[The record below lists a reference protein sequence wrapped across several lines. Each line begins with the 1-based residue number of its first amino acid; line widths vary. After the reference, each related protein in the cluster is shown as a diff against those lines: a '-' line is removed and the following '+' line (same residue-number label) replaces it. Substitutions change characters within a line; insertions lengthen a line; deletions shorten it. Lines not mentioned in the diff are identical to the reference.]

1 MRIHTSAS
9 AASEWDENERSQCK
23 SFNSSGSKPFRRLCT
38 VDTSRIALAIFSASL
53 LSSHSLANTNMSDA
67 DFAKPAAVGSVSRD
81 TTLKPYAASLL
92 SLALSSSAL
101 LFGSFT
107 LKSGR
112 TSPYFFNAGRLNTGS
127 LLYALGS
134 AFAAAIMESGIEF
147 DVLFGPAYK
156 GIPLAAIVT
165 MELSRAYGKEVG
177 YAFNRKEA
185 KDHGEGGSLVGAE
198 LKGKRVLIIDDVIT
212 AGTAIRE
219 AVQIIK
225 AAGGQL
231 VGIAESLDRQEK
243 GKDSDQS
250 AVQQVE
256 SEVGV
261 QVIVVATLLDII
273 EFLKIRGGYEDELSQ
288 MQEYRKVYGVV

>member
-1 MRIHTSAS
+1 
-9 AASEWDENERSQCK
+9 
-23 SFNSSGSKPFRRLCT
+23 
-38 VDTSRIALAIFSASL
+38 
-53 LSSHSLANTNMSDA
+53 MSDT
-67 DFAKPAAVGSVSRD
+67 DFAKPAPVGSVSRD
-81 TTLKPYAASLL
+81 ATLKPYAASLL

-261 QVIVVATLLDII
+261 PVTVVATLLDII
-273 EFLKIRGGYEDELSQ
+273 EFLKIRGGYEDELAQ